1 LIMLSAASIFDS
13 MSIPRAVGS
22 TRNGRATQPLLALAV
37 IALGTAI
44 VAAGCS
50 SKEEEKEPSPVVTV
64 QAAMVGR
71 ASIRD
76 EITTDAIL
84 YPRDQAA
91 LVPKISAPIKK
102 FYVQRGSKVRAGEL
116 LAELEN
122 RDLLGA
128 LTENQGGYEQAE
140 ASYKNAEQSAPQD
153 LQVAKQQLDAAQKL
167 YDGRETL
174 YKQGAMAAKDVE
186 DARIALTQARNQ
198 YDLAEKAYNLKIAQG
213 QLSAAKGRTASAQAA
228 VDYSM
233 ITSPINGVVTDRPY
247 NVGDTPAAGSPV
259 LTVMNLSSVVA
270 RAHISP
276 EEAAQLHVG
285 DRASVALAGEPEVPG
300 RVIVVSPA
308 LDPNSTTVQVWVE
321 VANPH
326 GALKPGSTV
335 SVSIVAKTLANA
347 IVAPADSILT
357 APDGTT
363 SVMVIGKDQHAHQ
376 TAVKT
381 GIRQEGQV
389 QIVSGVEAGQ
399 QVVTAGAY
407 GLPDGAKVIISK
419 APAPASGE
427 SE

>member
-1 LIMLSAASIFDS
+1 MLSAARIFDS
-13 MSIPRAVGS
+13 MSIPPAIRW
-22 TRNGRATQPLLALAV
+22 TRNWRATQPLWALAV
-37 IALGTAI
+37 VALGTSI

-50 SKEEEKEPSPVVTV
+50 SKDEEKEASPVVTV
-64 QAAMVGR
+64 QAATVER
-71 ASIRD
+71 ASIQD

-91 LVPKISAPIKK
+91 LAPKISAPIKK

-122 RDLLGA
+122 QDLLGA

-140 ASYKNAEQSAPQD
+140 ATYKNAEQSAPQD

-198 YDLAEKAYNLKIAQG
+198 YDLAEKEYNLKIAQG
-213 QLSAAKGRTASAQAA
+213 QLNAAKGRTASAQAA
-228 VDYSM
+228 VNYSM

-247 NVGDTPAAGSPV
+247 NVGDTPAAGSPI

-270 RAHISP
+270 RAHIP
-276 EEAAQLHVG
+276 PEAAVRLRVG
-285 DRASVALAGEPEVPG
+285 DRASLVLPGQPEFRG

-326 GALKPGSTV
+326 DLLKPGSTV
-335 SVSIVAKTLANA
+335 SVSIVAKTLDNA

-363 SVMVIGKDQHAHQ
+363 SVMVIDKDQHAHQ

-419 APAPASGE
+419 APEPASGE